1 GPTAR
6 FSITPEPGSEE
17 GFLVPVVLLAAMSA
31 VVLLIACLNLANM
44 FLARGASRRTE
55 LAIRQSLGSGRGR
68 LIRQLLTEGFVLAAL
83 GGALGMLWGY
93 AGIAW
98 LSASLARIQSL
109 GIPLSIDDTRPD
121 GLALL
126 VAAITSAVATLLFA
140 LGPAWRVTGSDL
152 VSGLKADAGAAA
164 LGRQGFRRLFSGKSV
179 LLAAQ

>member
-1 GPTAR
+1 
-6 FSITPEPGSEE
+6 
-17 GFLVPVVLLAAMSA
+17 
-31 VVLLIACLNLANM
+31 CLNLASM

-83 GGALGMLWGY
+83 GGALGMLWAY

-98 LSASLARIQSL
+98 LSASLARMQSL

-121 GLALL
+121 GLALV
-126 VAAITSAVATLLFA
+126 VAVVTCAAATLLFA

-152 VSGLKADAGAAA
+152 VSGLKADGGAAA
-164 LGRQGFRRLFSGKSV
+164 LGRHGFRRLFSGRSMLIV
-179 LLAAQ
+179 AQIALSLAMLTAGGLFVRSALAAANATPGFRL